1 MNLYYASALFFSTF
15 LSVTVTLTAWRRRLA
30 PGATGLALFALSNA
44 AWAFAYAIRW
54 CVAEPAAQRFWLNAT
69 YLGVIAGPF
78 SIIVFTL
85 QFTHR
90 AHLLTR
96 RNLFLLAIEPV
107 LTLLLLLT
115 DGMHGLFFGGFV
127 SSGKIFNGGP
137 WFWINVVYSY
147 SAYLLMMGLIVW
159 EYLRASHLY
168 RRQTGS
174 VLTGMLLP
182 WVANIF
188 TFAGLVPLTDL
199 DITPFIFIISGL
211 LFDFGLFR
219 YRLLDI
225 VPVAHDRLIENLPDG
240 VIVLDIRERIVEMNP
255 AARCMTGLS
264 LKDISKPAESA
275 LAHWP
280 KLKDAYRADS
290 EMLVEMEVS
299 QNPPRVIEARTMP
312 LFDQVKTR
320 NGSLILLRDITERKE
335 FEEKLKQMGIHD
347 ALTGLYNRA
356 YFEAEL
362 TRLEHGR
369 RFPISLLMAD
379 VDNLKTINDQQGHAA
394 GDAVLKRAAQ
404 VFTAAFRAEDVITR
418 IGGDEFMVIL
428 PNTTADA
435 AESALLRVQQVLREH
450 NAAQSSL
457 PFGISFGLST
467 AETSMSLTDAFK
479 QADGNMYYDKR
490 ASHADLDMHSSGPRF
505 GA

>member
-1 MNLYYASALFFSTF
+1 MNFYYASALFFSTF
-15 LSVTVTLTAWRRRLA
+15 LSITVALTAWRRRLA

-44 AWAFAYAIRW
+44 IWAFTYAIRW
-54 CVAEPAAQRFWLNAT
+54 RAAGPAAQHFWLNAT
-69 YLGVIAGPF
+69 YLGVLAGPF

-85 QFTHR
+85 QFTRR

-96 RNLFLLAIEPV
+96 RNLILLAIEPI
-107 LTLLLLLT
+107 LTLLLLFT
-115 DGMHGLFFGGFV
+115 DDMHGLFFGGFI
-127 SSGKIFNGGP
+127 SSGRIFNGGP

-147 SAYLLMMGLIVW
+147 SAYLLMLGLIAW
-159 EYLRASHLY
+159 EYLRTSHLY
-168 RRQTGS
+168 RLQIGS
-174 VLTGMLLP
+174 VLIGMLLP

-199 DITPFIFIISGL
+199 DITPFIFIASGL

-225 VPVAHDRLIENLPDG
+225 VPVAHDRLIKNLPDG
-240 VIVLDIRERIVEMNP
+240 VIVLDNRERIVEMNP
-255 AARCMTGLS
+255 AARGMTGLS

-290 EMLVEMEVS
+290 EMLLEMEVS
-299 QNPPRVIEARTMP
+299 QNPSCVMEVRTMP
-312 LFDQVKTR
+312 LFDQAKTR

-335 FEEKLKQMGIHD
+335 FEEKLKQMSIHD

-379 VDNLKTINDQQGHAA
+379 VDHLKTINDQQGHAA

-428 PNTTADA
+428 PNTTAEA

-450 NAAQSSL
+450 NATQPGP
-457 PFGISFGLST
+457 PFSISFGLST

-479 QADGNMYYDKR
+479 QADGNMYRDKR
-490 ASHADLDMHSSGPRF
+490 TFRTDSDIRSSPPHAGS
-505 GA
+505 